1 MSEQMHKIPS
11 ASLDFK
17 TLAAQQIAELFPEV
31 VSDGKVDFDMLRTI
45 LGEDLTGGVTVL
57 A

>member
-11 ASLDFK
+11 ASPDFK

-45 LGEDLTGGVTVL
+45 LGEDLTGGG
-57 A
+57 